1 MRVRVQTA
9 MIENG
14 FVHIPEIASWF
25 DEYLHELTVLR
36 LALCLLR

>member
-1 MRVRVQTA
+1 MRLHVQAA

-14 FVHIPEIASWF
+14 FVRVPEIASWL
-25 DEYLHELTVLR
+25 DEYLYELTVLR